1 MYMAHGGS
9 NFGLW
14 AGANGVDNKP
24 FDYGAHITSYDY
36 DAPINEQGS
45 PNQKYHLFRELA
57 QKHATW
63 NISDIPAGLPTMTV
77 KQFVPG
83 SYADLLLNLD
93 EPALKGVSELV
104 TFEDDRLKM
113 WNQGFLL
120 YSTNLTPG
128 NYSINL
134 TVHDFALVYMN
145 GEFVKALDRSEK
157 TEHTLNFSLSH
168 FVNHLHIL
176 VEAMGHIN
184 FGPQMLTDYKGL
196 INFTA
201 KLTPLS

>member
-1 MYMAHGGS
+1 
-9 NFGLW
+9 
-14 AGANGVDNKP
+14 
-24 FDYGAHITSYDY
+24 
-36 DAPINEQGS
+36 
-45 PNQKYHLFRELA
+45 
-57 QKHATW
+57 
-63 NISDIPAGLPTMTV
+63 MTV

-83 SYADLLLNLD
+83 SYADLMLNLD
-93 EPALKGVSELV
+93 EPALKGVNELV
-104 TFEDDRLKM
+104 TFEDERVKM

-120 YSTNLTPG
+120 YSTSLEAG

-134 TVHDFALVYMN
+134 SIHDFALVYMN
-145 GEFVKALDRSEK
+145 GEFVKAFDRGEK
-157 TEHTLNFSLSH
+157 TEHTLNLSSSH

-201 KLTPLS
+201 KFTPITKNILLE

>member
-1 MYMAHGGS
+1 MA
-9 NFGLW
+9 
-14 AGANGVDNKP
+14 
-24 FDYGAHITSYDY
+24 
-36 DAPINEQGS
+36 
-45 PNQKYHLFRELA
+45 
-57 QKHATW
+57 
-63 NISDIPAGLPTMTV
+63 V

-93 EPALKGVSELV
+93 EPELKGVNELV
-104 TFEDDRLKM
+104 TFEDERLKM

-120 YSTNLTPG
+120 YATNLAAG

-134 TVHDFALVYMN
+134 IVHDFALVYMN

-168 FVNHLHIL
+168 IVNHLHIL

-184 FGPQMLTDYKGL
+184 FSPQMLTDYKGL

-201 KLTPLS
+201 KFTPLS